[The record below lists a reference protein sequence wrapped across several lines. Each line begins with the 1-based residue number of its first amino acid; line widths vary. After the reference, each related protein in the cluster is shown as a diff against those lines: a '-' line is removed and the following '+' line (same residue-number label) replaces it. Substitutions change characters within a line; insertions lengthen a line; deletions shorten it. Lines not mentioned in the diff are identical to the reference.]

1 MGLAAAPVGNGRPAT
16 GDSDGAEATQH
27 SPTKKP
33 RRTATG
39 ARLALHESYNPSPG
53 TKLTQHTPP
62 HCMRGTKLAL
72 LAQNAPFWHVFRVQ
86 GELSTA
92 IATNKPRMANFLP
105 FSPARSRARRTLYR
119 MRGRDGSSHHSTPAL
134 TGAEGAGGTGGP
146 GCGARERRRHRQ
158 PNFARNL
165 SWSVFETPQKRCN
178 SNDVNSMFE

>member
-39 ARLALHESYNPSPG
+39 TKLAL
-53 TKLTQHTPP
+53 HTPP
-62 HCMRGTKLAL
+62 HRMRGTKLAL

-92 IATNKPRMANFLP
+92 IATNKPRMANFFTLAP
-105 FSPARSRARRTLYR
+105 TPGRAWRTFSHQHPTHTPDSGLTYAIAASRS
-119 MRGRDGSSHHSTPAL
+119 G
-134 TGAEGAGGTGGP
+134 
-146 GCGARERRRHRQ
+146 
-158 PNFARNL
+158 
-165 SWSVFETPQKRCN
+165 
-178 SNDVNSMFE
+178 